1 MDVSTTNTS
10 VLSALE
16 DDRIV
21 SFYKDGESLVV
32 AECCD
37 GYFAKRLS
45 KEQVNS
51 LIRELQEIYESM

>member
-16 DDRIV
+16 YDRIV
-21 SFYKDGESLVV
+21 SFYKDGESLV
-32 AECCD
+32 ATECCD
-37 GYFAKRLS
+37 GYFVKRLS

-51 LIRELQEIYESM
+51 LIRELQAIYESM